1 MIKNLPTCWRI
12 TGYGFDSDYDVVEFE
27 LPFVFTS
34 LAAANEYA
42 DRFKRVADKLSGFY
56 SDRLSKDH
64 AGELELSMEAYDIYD
79 DRAEYW
85 HTRKNRLVIIEV
97 EVR

>member
-1 MIKNLPTCWRI
+1 MTETVFRV
-12 TGYGFDSDYDVVEFE
+12 TGYGFDSDYEVVEFE

-34 LAAANEYA
+34 LDAANKYA

-64 AGELELSMEAYDIYD
+64 AGELELSMEEYDIYD

-85 HTRKNRLVIIEV
+85 HIRKNRLSVV
-97 EVR
+97 EVQVR